1 MFSIELNQQLNGEFE
16 GEIFTL
22 PRTMNLKICA
32 MLVVALA
39 IVGTA
44 LSENVPSD
52 DAVKKLIDD
61 LDEEQSLEVFGGLS
75 IEKIENSDEVSP
87 RSEGLTDR
95 IIRYV
100 QSHRVNFDLS
110 EERSDVG
117 GKIKPLHI
125 IKKKVKST
133 SNKATFIY
141 HILFT
146 SNLSNQ
152 NYEANRLNLT
162 SKCVTQR
169 QFNSIITRISYRLPY
184 RYSFAF

>member
-1 MFSIELNQQLNGEFE
+1 
-16 GEIFTL
+16 
-22 PRTMNLKICA
+22 MNLKVCA
-32 MLVVALA
+32 IIVIALA
-39 IVGTA
+39 IVGSA

-52 DAVKKLIDD
+52 GAVKKLIDD
-61 LDEEQSLEVFGGLS
+61 LDDEQSLPLFGGLTLD
-75 IEKIENSDEVSP
+75 KIEDSDEVSP
-87 RSEGLTDR
+87 RASEDLTDR
-95 IIRYV
+95 LVRYV
-100 QSHRVNFDLS
+100 RSHRVNFDLS

-133 SNKATFIY
+133 SNKATLIY

-152 NYEANRLNLT
+152 NYEANRLTLT

-169 QFNSIITRISYRLPY
+169 QSNITQFSYRFPY
-184 RYSFAF
+184 RYSFAFW